1 MDISNKARSF
11 LAAMGAE
18 HSFIDKSFQGD
29 YKYGD
34 STGNRT
40 SALTTLDKA
49 DEMMRK
55 RLWPDQYNYQE
66 PVELNTGINYKN
78 IMQQLPTFNQHSFQN
93 NHRNTREERINKL
106 LGKASVKNDAHSV
119 DNIQNAQLVIAF
131 KEALEPVLEQLEDI
145 AVLNGILVQRIE
157 KLINVVEPEV
167 NFDGPYTSIEQQTEP
182 FFQDDIPLDENIE
195 VYDPKISMSV
205 TEDSETQID
214 SKNKKK
220 KTT

>member
-1 MDISNKARSF
+1 M
-11 LAAMGAE
+11 
-18 HSFIDKSFQGD
+18 
-29 YKYGD
+29 
-34 STGNRT
+34 
-40 SALTTLDKA
+40 
-49 DEMMRK
+49 
-55 RLWPDQYNYQE
+55 
-66 PVELNTGINYKN
+66 
-78 IMQQLPTFNQHSFQN
+78 PTFNQHSLQN

-119 DNIQNAQLVIAF
+119 DNIQNAQLVTAF

-167 NFDGPYTSIEQQTEP
+167 NFDGPYTAIEPQAEH

-195 VYDPKISMSV
+195 VYDPEISMSV

-220 KTT
+220 KNT